1 MPVAATLYK
10 PHYAFFLVV
19 FSKSY
24 KKFHVFFIQILI
36 FQLGKDLG
44 YSNLNLSTNQ
54 FIVFNK
60 FYFQV
65 VTSAI
70 NEPTFE
76 NQFCCYT
83 MSDVS
88 QDWEKMLV
96 RLVMLSYENDGE
108 KMADL
113 VWFVWVLK
121 HYIPYTFIVIHVH
134 CVWER
139 CAKRVCIYR
148 NISKKCMTRLK
159 RHPVLRD

>member
-1 MPVAATLYK
+1 M
-10 PHYAFFLVV
+10 
-19 FSKSY
+19 
-24 KKFHVFFIQILI
+24 
-36 FQLGKDLG
+36 
-44 YSNLNLSTNQ
+44 STNQ

-60 FYFQV
+60 IYFQV
-65 VTSAI
+65 MTSAI

-113 VWFVWVLK
+113 V
-121 HYIPYTFIVIHVH
+121 IHVH

-139 CAKRVCIYR
+139 CAKHVCIYR
-148 NISKKCMTRLK
+148 NISKNCMTRLK
-159 RHPVLRD
+159 KDKPCFKKLIFLARSCHWIYLPFQIRAGLVIYSLFFRRVHQRTYYPLYIAKFIFPYILILYIASS